1 MKARHPGSRAVLVA
15 VGLALLVA
23 GCAQVNPSVC
33 PRAAVLGAASSITKM
48 APGTT
53 GPNGVIVEAEMIGLE
68 LDCIFRGEQAI
79 ELESNFVMDIIAR
92 RGPALRGDV
101 AEVEYFVVIT
111 DRAGNVLTKEV
122 FPLRLPFSGRNEVR
136 IKEHTWQYYRLEKGT
151 RGSSYEIWAGFQL
164 SDTEL
169 RMKRGKPQ

>member
-1 MKARHPGSRAVLVA
+1 MKACHPGSRAVLAA

-23 GCAQVNPSVC
+23 GCARIKPSIC
-33 PRAAVLGAASSITKM
+33 PRAAVLGAASSVTKM
-48 APGTT
+48 APGAT

-68 LDCIFRGEQAI
+68 LDCIFRGEQAT
-79 ELESNFVMDIIAR
+79 ELESNFVMDIVAR

-122 FPLRLPFSGRNEVR
+122 FPLRLPFSGRDEVR
-136 IKEHTWQYYRLEKGT
+136 IREHTWQYYRLEKGT

>member
-1 MKARHPGSRAVLVA
+1 MKARRPVSKAVLAA

-23 GCAQVNPSVC
+23 ACAQIKPSIC
-33 PRAAVLGAASSITKM
+33 PRAAVLGEASSVTKM
-48 APGTT
+48 APGAT
-53 GPNGVIVEAEMIGLE
+53 GANGVIVEAEMVGLE
-68 LDCIFRGEQAI
+68 LDCIFRGEQAT
-79 ELESNFVMDIIAR
+79 ELESNFTMDIVAR

-101 AEVEYFVVIT
+101 AEIEYFVVIT

-122 FPLRLPFSGRNEVR
+122 FPLRLPFGGRNEVR